1 MRYLK
6 ITYMRRAT
14 GEMDE
19 QVEIVKRLRSRDISE
34 GSVILDFRD
43 RCVIKASVGDQI
55 APRDWQRIRDF
66 YHQHY
71 ADIIDQLEAVKH
83 EKSHHTH

>member
-6 ITYMRRAT
+6 ITYVRRAT
-14 GEMDE
+14 GQMDE
-19 QVEIVKRLRSRDISE
+19 QVEIVKRLRARDISE

-43 RCVIKASVGDQI
+43 RAVVKASVGDQT

-71 ADIIDQLEAVKH
+71 SDVIDQLESQHH

>member
-6 ITYMRRAT
+6 ITYVRRAT
-14 GEMDE
+14 GQMDE
-19 QVEIVKRLRSRDISE
+19 QVEIVRRLRPRDISE

-43 RCVIKASVGDQI
+43 RCVVKASVGDQI
-55 APRDWQRIRDF
+55 APRQWQRIRDF

-71 ADIIDQLEAVKH
+71 ADIIDQLEAVTW
-83 EKSHHTH
+83 ERSPDNR